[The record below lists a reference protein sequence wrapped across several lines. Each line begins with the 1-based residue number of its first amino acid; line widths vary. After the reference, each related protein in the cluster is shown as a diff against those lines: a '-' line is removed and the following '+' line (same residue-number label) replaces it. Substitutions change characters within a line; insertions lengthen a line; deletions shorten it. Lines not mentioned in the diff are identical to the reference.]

1 MTLEELELTEL
12 KQSLLIL
19 DGLSQLPTSESL
31 LQLMG
36 NRYAH
41 CIVLF
46 DDCLSPD
53 TLVRTIDHELLRGC
67 KVHHLEPLSMI
78 QTTQRIVY
86 SMQQVSHFCPSSKDQ
101 AIIERI
107 SKMTSGSPV
116 LVNIVACLLSSF
128 LGNVS
133 EDPRK
138 VLEDFEQS
146 LFTDFE
152 RCKSPSDSS
161 SLRSLSP
168 LSNSSE
174 RSLSSNVQESLSSI
188 DVLSPE
194 CRDEWDTPSSYDSWD
209 TLTGLLEAGQFGIE
223 TKLLLDCLSHLGSGP
238 IPVNIV
244 SSLSTLITKTSGKTH
259 LAGSLLNQLMDK
271 GFVKL
276 YPSPVVIHANLK
288 EETDIQFVYVPKY
301 VGDYFERNLDHP
313 DKAIALSVCYRTL
326 SDTSFSYSSIL
337 FGLLRSLMEFFELNS
352 DEFGNQC
359 YSKVY
364 KLYLSRM

>member
-1 MTLEELELTEL
+1 MPLEKLELTEV
-12 KQSLLIL
+12 KQCLLIF
-19 DGLSQLPTSESL
+19 DGLSELPASDSL
-31 LQLMG
+31 LQLMR

-41 CIVLF
+41 CVVLF
-46 DDCLSPD
+46 DSYISPD

-86 SMQQVSHFCPSSKDQ
+86 SMQQVSHFCPNSKDQ
-101 AIIERI
+101 AIIEKI

-128 LGNVS
+128 LGSVS
-133 EDPRK
+133 EDPCK
-138 VLEDFEQS
+138 VLENFEES
-146 LFTDFE
+146 LFTDQCE
-152 RCKSPSDSS
+152 SSSESS
-161 SLRSLSP
+161 SLRSPSP
-168 LSNSSE
+168 LSNISE
-174 RSLSSNVQESLSSI
+174 RCLSSSVQESLSSI

-209 TLTGLLEAGQFGIE
+209 TITRLSEVCQFGIE

-276 YPSPVVIHANLK
+276 YPSPVVLHANLK
-288 EETDIQFVYVPKY
+288 EETDIEFVYVPKY

-326 SDTSFSYSSIL
+326 SDTSFSYSSIV
-337 FGLLRSLMEFFELNS
+337 FGLLRSLMDLFELSS
-352 DEFGNQC
+352 DEIGDSC

-364 KLYLSRM
+364 KLFLSCM

>member
-1 MTLEELELTEL
+1 MALEKLEPTEL
-12 KQSLLIL
+12 KQCLLIL

-31 LQLMG
+31 LQLMR

-41 CIVLF
+41 CVVLF
-46 DDCLSPD
+46 DSYISPD

-67 KVHHLEPLSMI
+67 KVHHLEPLSLI

-101 AIIERI
+101 AVIEKI

-116 LVNIVACLLSSF
+116 LVNIVACLLLSF
-128 LGNVS
+128 LGSVS

-138 VLEDFEQS
+138 VLENFEEL
-146 LFTDFE
+146 LFTDQCE
-152 RCKSPSDSS
+152 SPSESS
-161 SLRSLSP
+161 SLRSPSP
-168 LSNSSE
+168 LSNLSE
-174 RSLSSNVQESLSSI
+174 RFLSSNVQESFSSI

-194 CRDEWDTPSSYDSWD
+194 CRDEWDTPGSYDSWD
-209 TLTGLLEAGQFGIE
+209 TITALLEAGQFDIE
-223 TKLLLDCLSHLGSGP
+223 TKVLLNCLSHFGSGP

-276 YPSPVVIHANLK
+276 YPSPVVLHANLK
-288 EETDIQFVYVPKY
+288 EETDIEFIYVPKY
-301 VGDYFERNLDHP
+301 VGDYFVKNLDHP
-313 DKAIALSVCYRTL
+313 DKAIALTVCYRTL
-326 SDTSFSYSSIL
+326 SDTSFSNSSIL
-337 FGLLRSLMEFFELNS
+337 FGLLRSLMDFFELNS
-352 DEFGNQC
+352 DKFGNQC

-364 KLYLSRM
+364 KLYLSRL